1 MWGGGARG
9 GGMKGV
15 GGLAHTHI
23 SLPVTRGADKQ
34 YCLLFTNDVPGE
46 AAFIRRRW
54 WRPSELQDNG
64 TAAERRNGPEWRHSG
79 LLHLAGSF
87 LGILRAW
94 LFVCLFV
101 CSPRCGRVPLPPG
114 RSVTAT
120 CCGPMTSTKYLDCP
134 SHRVGSTQSV
144 PNKFILRVTPLHFIS
159 FFLTGLILK
168 CVAVLFFYI
177 YTCDFRFE
185 IGRMCFILLFV
196 FL

>member
-1 MWGGGARG
+1 
-9 GGMKGV
+9 MKGV

-94 LFVCLFV
+94 LFVCLFSTLRT
-101 CSPRCGRVPLPPG
+101 CPSATWQERRRDLLWTNDKHQIPRLSLPPG
-114 RSVTAT
+114 RVDT
-120 CCGPMTSTKYLDCP
+120 
-134 SHRVGSTQSV
+134 VGA
-144 PNKFILRVTPLHFIS
+144 K
-159 FFLTGLILK
+159 
-168 CVAVLFFYI
+168 
-177 YTCDFRFE
+177 
-185 IGRMCFILLFV
+185 
-196 FL
+196 